1 LLTILKKIA
10 NRSFV
15 APFYHTISDD
25 YLPHVGQL
33 YKVKTIQQFKDD
45 LDYLLK
51 YFKPIDLQSLHKYI
65 EQHAEFP
72 KNTFFLSFDDGF
84 SECETIIAPILKEKG
99 IPATFFINS
108 AFVDNRNLMYRCKA
122 SLLVNQLTK
131 GKEDDLGKQAL
142 AFKMMQVSY
151 DNPQPFIYFA
161 KQLNVSFRDY
171 LYKKQ
176 PYLSSKQIKNLH
188 KQGFDIGS
196 HSHDHPWF
204 RDIPNKQQERQVTR
218 SLSNLRRIVPAINSF
233 SFPFSDDGIT
243 ATLLKFIY
251 NQNITL
257 TFACA
262 GVKQDETLQ
271 HIQRLPMELNVDAK
285 KKATAKASQIL
296 PKAFLKYIMKK
307 IVHKHK
313 VTRPSLI

>member
-10 NRSFV
+10 NHSFV

-25 YLPHVGQL
+25 YLPHAAQL

-51 YFKPIDLQSLHKYI
+51 HFNPISLQDLHQYI
-65 EQHAEFP
+65 QQHAQLP
-72 KNTFFLSFDDGF
+72 KNRFFLSFDDGF
-84 SECETIIAPILKEKG
+84 AECETIIAPILKQKG
-99 IPATFFINS
+99 IPATFFVNS

-122 SLLVNQLTK
+122 SLLVNQLVE
-131 GKEDDLGKQAL
+131 GKEDDIGKQAL
-142 AFKMMQVSY
+142 AFQMMQVTY
-151 DNPQPFIYFA
+151 DNPQPFMYFG
-161 KQLNVSFRDY
+161 KQLNVSFKNY
-171 LYKKQ
+171 LRKKQ
-176 PYLSSKQIKNLH
+176 PYLSSKQIKNLY

-204 RDIPNKQQERQVTR
+204 RDISYEQQERQVTR
-218 SLSNLRRIVPAINSF
+218 SLRTLRSIVPSISSF

-262 GVKQDETLQ
+262 GVKQDETI
-271 HIQRLPMELNVDAK
+271 HHVQRLAMEVKVDAK
-285 KKATAKASQIL
+285 KQAIVAAPQLLS
-296 PKAFLKYIMKK
+296 KAFLSYGMKK

-313 VTRPSLI
+313 VTRPSSI